1 MLALLFAGASVA
13 TGGAVAGLAAWRP
26 VLLPISAVML
36 GLSYY
41 TAFVRRM
48 GGRRARVTAL
58 AVTPVVVIL
67 WLLPY
72 LRAWI

>member
-13 TGGAVAGLAAWRP
+13 TGGAVASLAAWRP

-48 GGRRARVTAL
+48 GGRRARVTTVV
-58 AVTPVVVIL
+58 VTPVVIAL

-72 LRAWI
+72 LRVWI

>member
-26 VLLPISAVML
+26 VMLPISAALL

-41 TAFVRRM
+41 TAFVRQM
-48 GGRRARVTAL
+48 GGRRARVTTVV
-58 AVTPVVVIL
+58 VTPIVITL

-72 LRAWI
+72 LRAWL